1 MELFGETGNTYGDL
15 LRTWANRVQWTVR
28 EDLQGGIVATREENT
43 IVAQETEDLQE
54 NTVPTI
60 QQNIAGHH
68 NTLAGG
74 NLVHR
79 DAIYNFNNIYQ
90 MENVM
95 VIAAAAVM
103 TPLIGLLVYI
113 LLQ

>member
-1 MELFGETGNTYGDL
+1 MQQCSIL
-15 LRTWANRVQWTVR
+15 V
-28 EDLQGGIVATREENT
+28 TRPIEQKNT
-43 IVAQETEDLQE
+43 IVAQESEVLQE
-54 NTVPTI
+54 NIVPAI

-68 NTLAGG
+68 NTLAAG

-79 DAIYNFNNIYQ
+79 DAVYNINNIYQ

-103 TPLIGLLVYI
+103 TPLIGLIVYI
-113 LLQ
+113 LLL